1 MYPPVAF
8 TPLDTSELLKLKPIK
23 SPDPTITGLP
33 QSFADPDLLLL
44 ELEELLDAFT
54 VVVPPAVMFVLPPS
68 FGVSTVG
75 DDSVFPPEFEAT
87 APDPGLLENVKE
99 DFGNAV
105 DDVWIGDDILM
116 LIPGGLVEALLM
128 LPDPPRML
136 LLLFPFE
143 FLFKDIDNLY
153 GAEFEVEVVEFELDD
168 ELDSDSDFVSAVGVE
183 AIVFKDPPNIF
194 VVPEAMSAIAASE
207 FNIPRTLITCP

>member
-1 MYPPVAF
+1 VYPPVAF
-8 TPLDTSELLKLKPIK
+8 TPLDTSELLKLKPTK

-33 QSFADPDLLLL
+33 PSFADPDLLLL

-99 DFGNAV
+99 DFGNV
-105 DDVWIGDDILM
+105 VGDVWIGDDILM
-116 LIPGGLVEALLM
+116 LIPGGLVEALLI
-128 LPDPPRML
+128 LLFPPRML

-143 FLFKDIDNLY
+143 LLFNDNDNLY
-153 GAEFEVEVVEFELDD
+153 GVEFDVEVVEFELDG
-168 ELDSDSDFVSAVGVE
+168 ELDSELDFVSTVGVD
-183 AIVFKDPPNIF
+183 AIAFKEPPNIL
-194 VVPEAMSAIAASE
+194 VVPEAISAIAASE
-207 FNIPRTLITCP
+207 FNIPNVFITCP